1 MEKPV
6 EHDLGSSVSTV
17 AGSTASGAVKGVG
30 ALLLAGAA
38 VTAGVVGLAALA
50 VNFPLAA
57 GAAVATGVV
66 AAVTAPVWAPFAGL
80 GAAYGA
86 VKGVSK
92 VRKENQ
98 AYKEAAQNIGNQNV
112 EMTKQAYMAGVR
124 DGQVG
129 LMQQIQE
136 AAIAEQQQQAKFAE
150 RFAKKG
156 TVTPE
161 SIIQQREAAAGAQH
175 QVG

>member
-1 MEKPV
+1 
-6 EHDLGSSVSTV
+6 
-17 AGSTASGAVKGVG
+17 
-30 ALLLAGAA
+30 

-50 VNFPLAA
+50 VNFT
-57 GAAVATGVV
+57 GVAVAIVGTGIV
-66 AAVTAPVWAPFAGL
+66 AALTAPAWAPFAGL

-86 VKGVSK
+86 AKGVSK

-98 AYKEAAQNIGNQNV
+98 AYKEASQNIGNQNIEV
-112 EMTKQAYMAGVR
+112 TKQAYIAGAQDGHIAGVR
-124 DGQVG
+124 DGQVA
-129 LMQQIQE
+129 LIQQIQE